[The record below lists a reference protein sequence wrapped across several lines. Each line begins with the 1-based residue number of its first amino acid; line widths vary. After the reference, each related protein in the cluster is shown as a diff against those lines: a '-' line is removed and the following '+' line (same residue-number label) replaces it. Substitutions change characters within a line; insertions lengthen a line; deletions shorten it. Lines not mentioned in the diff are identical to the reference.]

1 MSRKWNLCTVFATT
15 WDAFKKK
22 FVENK
27 MSPILL
33 ITMVTATIVR
43 TRALN
48 AASLICVTRRDAVK
62 KDIPW
67 PEVPFVLPVT
77 NTTTPESAAR

>member
-1 MSRKWNLCTVFATT
+1 
-15 WDAFKKK
+15 
-22 FVENK
+22 

-33 ITMVTATIVR
+33 ITIVTATIVR

-62 KDIPW
+62 KVGTIGGWYHRGWCLDRYAK
-67 PEVPFVLPVT
+67 LYY
-77 NTTTPESAAR
+77 N

>member
-1 MSRKWNLCTVFATT
+1 
-15 WDAFKKK
+15 
-22 FVENK
+22 

-33 ITMVTATIVR
+33 ITIVTATIVR

-62 KDIPW
+62 KVGTIGGWCLDRYAK
-67 PEVPFVLPVT
+67 LYY
-77 NTTTPESAAR
+77 N

>member
-1 MSRKWNLCTVFATT
+1 MHASSR
-15 WDAFKKK
+15 

-48 AASLICVTRRDAVK
+48 AASRICVTLRDAVK
-62 KDIPW
+62 KVGTIAG
-67 PEVPFVLPVT
+67 
-77 NTTTPESAAR
+77 SALVYCAKLYYN